1 MENHA
6 ERMKALSQGLIE
18 AQEAERRRVAREL
31 HDEIGQ
37 ALTAVKID
45 IQAAQRIKDPQAIAR
60 HLEESI
66 AIVERALA
74 QVRNLSLDLRPSLL
88 DDLGLV
94 TALRW
99 YVGRQAQRTGMAMQF
114 TAESMDSRLSTELET
129 ACFRVAQEA
138 LTNVIRHAGA
148 VSVGIELT
156 KTPGCLTLVI
166 RDNGKGFDVPAVREQ
181 AFLGKSL
188 GLLGMQERVM
198 IVGGDMQITS
208 SPESGTEIRAVFPI
222 PENK

>member
-1 MENHA
+1 MENQA
-6 ERMKALSQGLIE
+6 ERMKALSQGLIA

-45 IQAAQRIKDPQAIAR
+45 LQAAQRIKEPEAIAR

-66 AIVERALA
+66 AIVERALQ

-99 YVGRQAQRTGMAMQF
+99 YVDRQAQRTGMAMQF

-148 VSVGIELT
+148 VSVGIDLY
-156 KTPGCLTLVI
+156 KTLGCLTLMI
-166 RDNGKGFDVPAVREQ
+166 RDNGKGFDVQ
-181 AFLGKSL
+181 A
-188 GLLGMQERVM
+188 
-198 IVGGDMQITS
+198 VGG
-208 SPESGTEIRAVFPI
+208 SGQKPGASGHAGAGDDCRRGDGNHFTARNRNRNPGCISHSGI
-222 PENK
+222 N

>member
-6 ERMKALSQGLIE
+6 ERMKALSQGLIA

-45 IQAAQRIKDPQAIAR
+45 IQAAQRIKDPQSIAR
-60 HLEESI
+60 HLEGSI
-66 AIVERALA
+66 AIVERALQ

-99 YVGRQAQRTGMAMQF
+99 YVDRQAQRTGMAMQF
-114 TAESMDSRLSTELET
+114 TAESLDSRLSTELET

-138 LTNVIRHAGA
+138 LTNVIRHARA
-148 VSVGIELT
+148 VSVGIELN

-166 RDNGKGFDVPAVREQ
+166 RDNGKGFDVQAVREQ
-181 AFLGKSL
+181 AALGKSL

-198 IVGGDMQITS
+198 IVGGDMEITS
-208 SPESGTEIRAVFPI
+208 SPETGTEIRAVFPV